1 MMQWFAKIF
10 IRKIA
15 QIGWNMLSCLFWF
28 LHKLFCSFCL
38 LFYLSNIWTPFPVD
52 SPASPAN
59 FFFFGIF
66 LFCFQTSSAS
76 CHAANDH
83 CTASNPISEFFFF
96 LVKLSC
102 FPASLLSIDIFWLAV
117 LPHLLA
123 ASSPVCCL
131 LTIRQFF
138 FCVCVY
144 FIETS
149 NFSFS
154 SKQTYFFL
162 LPSKTKQTNYFFML
176 TEHELK
182 IIKRKHVHTLC
193 NGADREGGVG

>member
-1 MMQWFAKIF
+1 MQHISSEICSIWCNGWKYFIRKKGPCNMMQCFAKIF

-83 CTASNPISEFFFF
+83 CTASNPISEFYFF

-138 FCVCVY
+138 LCVCLFHRDFKFFLQFKTNIFFY
-144 FIETS
+144 FQAKQ
-149 NFSFS
+149 N
-154 SKQTYFFL
+154 KQTIF
-162 LPSKTKQTNYFFML
+162 S
-176 TEHELK
+176 
-182 IIKRKHVHTLC
+182 C
-193 NGADREGGVG
+193 

>member
-1 MMQWFAKIF
+1 
-10 IRKIA
+10 
-15 QIGWNMLSCLFWF
+15 MLSCLFWF

-83 CTASNPISEFFFF
+83 CTASNPISEFYFF

-138 FCVCVY
+138 LCVCL
-144 FIETS
+144 FHRDFKFFLQFKTNI
-149 NFSFS
+149 
-154 SKQTYFFL
+154 FFL

-182 IIKRKHVHTLC
+182 IIKRKHIHTLC
-193 NGADREGGVG
+193 NGADREGGGRGWSANMV